1 MCYRCFEYSPGSPT
15 RRRIIAGLACTA
27 VAPALGG
34 CEQAAS
40 FLVSGETV
48 ERLGLETWSRLRAQL
63 QTSGNEAARAVVH
76 RVAERL
82 LSADDADLRDW
93 EVEVFAAPEINAF
106 VLPGRK
112 IGILEGML
120 QVARSEGELAAV
132 IGHEIGHLEADHP
145 HERIAAQVAQQWGV
159 RLIALALD
167 IGEISFA
174 REIAAALG
182 VGVEFGLARPYGR
195 AQELEA
201 DRLGV
206 FMMARAGYDPEE
218 SVALWQRMDAVG
230 QGRLP
235 AILSTHPAPLDRI
248 DAIREMIPAAREA
261 AGAR

>member
-1 MCYRCFEYSPGSPT
+1 MCYRCHRSSPHSPT
-15 RRRIIAGLACTA
+15 RRRVIAGLACTA
-27 VAPALGG
+27 VVPALGG

-48 ERLGLETWSRLRAQL
+48 ERLGLETWSRLRTKMQP
-63 QTSGNEAARAVVH
+63 SEDDAARAVVR
-76 RVAERL
+76 RVTERL
-82 LSADDADLRDW
+82 LLADDADLRDW
-93 EVEVFAAPEINAF
+93 EVEVFAAPEVNAF

-120 QVARSEGELAAV
+120 EVARSEGELAAV
-132 IGHEIGHLEADHP
+132 IGHEIGHLAADHP
-145 HERIAAQVAQQWGV
+145 HERVAAQVAQQWGV

-167 IGEISFA
+167 IGEVSFA

-218 SVALWQRMDAVG
+218 SVELWQRMDAVAPG
-230 QGRLP
+230 PLP
-235 AILSTHPAPLDRI
+235 AILSTHPAPSDRI
-248 DAIREMIPAAREA
+248 EAIREMIPAAREA
-261 AGAR
+261 GSAK